1 LSALTWSLSSDRL
14 LSRLFQELPDR
25 KLYNDYYLVIHNPIA
40 LDNIQVSSPSSAVVA
55 NGQATLKQGGY
66 AEFPAFIRD
75 IAQVF
80 WNARFYNN
88 SSSQVFHDAATL
100 EVHRNFR
107 ALRTPH

>member
-1 LSALTWSLSSDRL
+1 VVSRSDRL

-25 KLYNDYYLVIHNPIA
+25 KLYQDYYLVINKPIA
-40 LDNIQVSSPSSAVVA
+40 LDNIQVSRPRTAVKA

-75 IAQVF
+75 LAQVF

-88 SSSQVFHDAATL
+88 SSSQVFHDAVTL
-100 EVHRNFR
+100 EVHKSLQ
-107 ALRTPH
+107 AVA